1 MQEKLI
7 EASKPLEPS
16 ELRKQVDEALKRLQ
30 PAGTVQAALT
40 HGKPTSDAPA
50 TPQNRKTP
58 IVNLEKLEPHR
69 DLIALLGF
77 MAFISSIAHFNLWI
91 ALGVAGILFIVV
103 SYLLS
108 K

>member
-1 MQEKLI
+1 METSG
-7 EASKPLEPS
+7 SKPLEPS

-30 PAGTVQAALT
+30 PAGTVQTALT
-40 HGKPTSDAPA
+40 HGKPASEAPEGL
-50 TPQNRKTP
+50 QNRKTS

-69 DLIALLGF
+69 DLIALVGF
-77 MAFISSIAHFNLWI
+77 VAVVGAIGHFNLWI

-108 K
+108 ISK

>member
-1 MQEKLI
+1 M

-16 ELRKQVDEALKRLQ
+16 ELRRQVDEALKRLQ
-30 PAGTVQAALT
+30 PAGMAGAVQT
-40 HGKPTSDAPA
+40 PGSKPSEAPA
-50 TPQNRKTP
+50 TRQTRKTP

-91 ALGVAGILFIVV
+91 ALGATGILFIVV

-108 K
+108 ISK

>member
-40 HGKPTSDAPA
+40 HGKPASEAPA

-69 DLIALLGF
+69 DLIALVGF
-77 MAFISSIAHFNLWI
+77 VAVVGAIGHFNTWI